1 VEKGLQGNGQTLFAT
16 GRMQRLQSEG
26 PDAACCGFNCFQHLA
41 EGSERNSTVDFRRF
55 IFIAKGSAAE
65 LRTQIYISSSIGIIN
80 QGDTQS
86 LIAEL
91 VNISKMLQGLC
102 VVPIKTGKKM
112 VLIDNIQTNRLYFNF
127 QLSTS
132 NFFNL

>member
-1 VEKGLQGNGQTLFAT
+1 LEVERKRRVVSANFEDLEVWKKACRLTVRLYSLLT
-16 GRMQRLQSEG
+16 GCKDYSLKDQMLR
-26 PDAACCGFNCFQHLA
+26 AAVSIASNIA

-80 QGDTQS
+80 QGDMQS

-91 VNISKMLQGLC
+91 VNISKMLQGLASSL
-102 VVPIKTGKKM
+102 KNRKKDG
-112 VLIDNIQTNRLYFNF
+112 LNR
-127 QLSTS
+127 
-132 NFFNL
+132 

>member
-1 VEKGLQGNGQTLFAT
+1 ML
-16 GRMQRLQSEG
+16 R
-26 PDAACCGFNCFQHLA
+26 AAVSIASNIA

-91 VNISKMLQGLC
+91 VNISKMLQGLASSL
-102 VVPIKTGKKM
+102 KNRKKDG
-112 VLIDNIQTNRLYFNF
+112 LNR
-127 QLSTS
+127 
-132 NFFNL
+132 

>member
-1 VEKGLQGNGQTLFAT
+1 VSANFEDLDVWKKACRVTV
-16 GRMQRLQSEG
+16 RLYSLLAGCKDYSLKDQMLR
-26 PDAACCGFNCFQHLA
+26 AAVSIASNIA

-91 VNISKMLQGLC
+91 VNISKMLQGLASSL
-102 VVPIKTGKKM
+102 KNRKKDG
-112 VLIDNIQTNRLYFNF
+112 LNR
-127 QLSTS
+127 
-132 NFFNL
+132 